1 MQEKTLSKQKTRT
14 SNIHSMDFGSV
25 SYDIFGSPYQKTGSF
40 LADDSLDFGYL
51 GKPYNADT
59 ELYDYGFRDYSPKI
73 ARFSTVDPIRDG
85 RNWYSY
91 VVNDPVNYVDLWGL
105 CGSDGN
111 SKYNP
116 EDSVWYNYTGIG
128 CPYLEPQKEERNV
141 IVRLYNYDPTVNSN
155 EIISSTGEVGHT
167 WIGITY
173 PNQNE
178 INIGWGG
185 FGSVNSSGTSTGFI
199 VKGES
204 ANLKSKMTS
213 SYTML
218 MTETEA
224 KRIEEYFST
233 MEENKI
239 GYNYGGS
246 YLDKNATMCS
256 ESSVN
261 ALNYSGGLNE
271 IEKQILN
278 GAYPTWGE
286 SYPKQLP
293 NGFENIGAMNINNTL
308 PNPNAIE
315 NKIQELNKIGENE

>member
-1 MQEKTLSKQKTRT
+1 MQEKTLLKPKIRT
-14 SNIHSMDFGSV
+14 SNIHSSEFGSV
-25 SYDIFGSPYQKTGSF
+25 SYDIFGSPYQKSGSF

-59 ELYDYGFRDYSPKI
+59 ELYDYGFRDYSPEI
-73 ARFSTVDPIRDG
+73 ARFTSIDPIRDG
-85 RNWYSY
+85 RNWFSC
-91 VVNDPVNYVDLWGL
+91 VVNDPVNYVDLWGV
-105 CGSDGN
+105 CSSDGKN
-111 SKYNP
+111 
-116 EDSVWYNYTGIG
+116 
-128 CPYLEPQKEERNV
+128 KEERNV
-141 IVRLYNYDPTVNSN
+141 IVKLYNYDPTVNSN

-199 VKGES
+199 AKGES

-224 KRIEEYFST
+224 KRIEEYFSA